1 VTIGEVVI
9 PGDGQVVFLAI
20 ASADRDPAR
29 FPDADRF
36 DPRRGQTGH
45 VAFGYG
51 VHYCLG
57 APLARMEATIAF
69 RTLLD
74 RCPNLELAIDP
85 GHIVW
90 QVNPHLR
97 GPAALPVRFTPTTP
111 AARSG

>member
-1 VTIGEVVI
+1 
-9 PGDGQVVFLAI
+9 
-20 ASADRDPAR
+20 
-29 FPDADRF
+29 
-36 DPRRGQTGH
+36 

-74 RCPNLELAIDP
+74 RCPDLELAIDP
-85 GHIVW
+85 DRIAW

-97 GPAALPVRFTPTTP
+97 GPAELPVRFTPRRP
-111 AARSG
+111 